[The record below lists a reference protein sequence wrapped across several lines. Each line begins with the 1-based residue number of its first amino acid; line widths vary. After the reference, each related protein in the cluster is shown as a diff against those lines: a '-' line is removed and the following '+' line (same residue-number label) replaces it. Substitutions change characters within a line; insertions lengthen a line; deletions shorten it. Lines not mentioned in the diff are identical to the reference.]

1 MMRWV
6 EHKTKLYARENVVIE
21 DTVNVIECLPELG
34 ELDREPAIEQPVKS
48 LGRWYSGTLS
58 DRSQGV
64 AIMQQAEHGLKAID
78 RTKLP
83 GKHKI
88 WCQQVALYPRLAW
101 QLTIYE
107 VALSRVEM
115 IERTCNTYIRKW
127 LGLPRT
133 INTSSLYRQKGAL
146 QLPLSSIVEIYKAG
160 KVRTVMM
167 LRESRD

>member
-1 MMRWV
+1 MP
-6 EHKTKLYARENVVIE
+6 
-21 DTVNVIECLPELG
+21 TVK
-34 ELDREPAIEQPVKS
+34 EQPVKS
-48 LGRWYSGTLS
+48 LGLWYAGTLS

-64 AIMQQAEHGLKAID
+64 AIMQQAEHGLKATD
-78 RTKLP
+78 QSKLP

-88 WCQQVALYPRLAW
+88 WCPQFALYPRLAW
-101 QLTIYE
+101 PLTMYE

-133 INTSSLYRQKGAL
+133 INTSSLYKWDGAL
-146 QLPLSSIVEIYKAG
+146 QLPLTSIVEIYKAG

-167 LRESRD
+167 LRESIDQEISGKPPDVRTARKWKADCN